1 MTEVCVTL
9 YAFLCSDHMAL
20 LKAFEGQKDAN
31 HNEKNPVTLQMTEDM
46 RMQFVNLFSIDFVN
60 KWMSANVSSIRF
72 SNFKAFDLLK
82 SYSY

>member
-1 MTEVCVTL
+1 MKQFCITL
-9 YAFLCSDHMAL
+9 YTFLCSDHIAL

-31 HNEKNPVTLQMTEDM
+31 RNAKNPVTLQMIEDM
-46 RMQFVNLFSIDFVN
+46 RMQFVNLFSVGFVD
-60 KWMSANVSSIRF
+60 KLMSANVSSLRF